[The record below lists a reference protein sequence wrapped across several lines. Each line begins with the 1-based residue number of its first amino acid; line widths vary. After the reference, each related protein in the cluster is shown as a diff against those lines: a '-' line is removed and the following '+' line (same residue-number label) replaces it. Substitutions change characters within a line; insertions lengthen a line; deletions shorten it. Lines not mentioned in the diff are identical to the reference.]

1 MASWLSLIWMEY
13 VMDLVSLLFSF
24 HGRINRLPYWVVA
37 LSLMGISVASQQLMG
52 PYGPEHPMTV
62 GPALITLVI
71 FIVSVW
77 IGLAVQIKRW
87 HDRDKSGWWALMNLV
102 PIVGQIWVLV
112 ECGFLRGTEG
122 DNRFGK
128 DPLTQSL

>member
-1 MASWLSLIWMEY
+1 
-13 VMDLVSLLFSF
+13 
-24 HGRINRLPYWVVA
+24 
-37 LSLMGISVASQQLMG
+37 
-52 PYGPEHPMTV
+52 MTV

-122 DNRFGK
+122 VNRFGK